1 MFIVLIRTCILYF
14 LVVLALRLMGKRQ
27 IGELQP
33 HELVI
38 TIMISDLA
46 TSPMQDTRQ
55 PLLQGIVPIITLLIL
70 EITISIISLKSNVA
84 RRIFDGSP
92 SILIYQGKINKKA
105 LRNQNFSVEDLLE
118 EIRNNGDL
126 DISDIA
132 FAILESNGKLSLITT
147 KDQNKK
153 PSEMSIP
160 IVLMLNGKAN
170 KEALKKINKN
180 EEWLITQINNKGY
193 PIENVFLAMLDS
205 SGQIYVQDKFE
216 MEEWIE

>member
-160 IVLMLNGKAN
+160 IVLMLNGKSN
-170 KEALKKINKN
+170 KEALKRINKS
-180 EEWLITQINNKGY
+180 EEWLITEINNKGY

-205 SGQIYVQDKFE
+205 SGQIYIQDKFE